1 MKRSTS
7 QWLGSLTQRALKDL
21 VNLMFCLD
29 ESVWRNHSNPEA
41 WTLFRELRRHV
52 DDEYHSLKGR
62 VPFG

>member
-1 MKRSTS
+1 MKGKTS

-21 VNLMFCLD
+21 VC
-29 ESVWRNHSNPEA
+29 A
-41 WTLFRELRRHV
+41 LFDADPKIRDHRHYELFKALRRHV